1 MRGLAS
7 TAAACLLLSAAVH
20 AIPNPSPAQPR
31 DADTTATDATD
42 TVTTATTDGTD
53 TTATASTDSSDSS
66 VSTASITTTDAASS
80 TSSIGAA
87 SFTGDTAALDPWV
100 TVDQDGMATTITPV
114 LSTISGTPTVVSG
127 APHDITATVFTY
139 TSYGK
144 IYTSTGTAPG
154 PTATSK
160 SAGSFGVCHNLDG
173 DYAPWCRPEF
183 NTTLYVGTTYYFTWD
198 PDYFAAGNQTVQIIG
213 NYVNKTTG
221 EVRTESPAFNSSYT
235 LSRFGFVSI
244 PITSKQLLYQG
255 SQNISLSLVA
265 VVDGERVEKQGPQ
278 IIITTRPGPVADA
291 HHGLPKSAAAYIA
304 VPLVFG
310 LIIAAAIA
318 TCQYNRHHRRIHLP
332 SVMGRNYKVGKTGRG
347 VRSRLGLG
355 SRKKAAKANER
366 IQLMEREIQA
376 EGGDI
381 YRDLPDPAS
390 RPRRDSDALGSLAG
404 TPTEDRHFEIG
415 RPGAGVGRDQ
425 SPATGNAFRDELK
438 RQDNERL

>member
-1 MRGLAS
+1 MRSLAS

-20 AIPNPSPAQPR
+20 AIPNPSPVQPR
-31 DADTTATDATD
+31 DADASTDATD
-42 TVTTATTDGTD
+42 T
-53 TTATASTDSSDSS
+53 
-66 VSTASITTTDAASS
+66 TTTDAPSA
-80 TSSIGAA
+80 
-87 SFTGDTAALDPWV
+87 TGDTAALDPWV
-100 TVDQDGMATTITPV
+100 TVDKDGTASTITPV
-114 LSTISGTPTVVSG
+114 LTTISGTPTVVSG

-144 IYTSTGTAPG
+144 VYTSTGIAPG

-173 DYAPWCRPEF
+173 DYMPWCRPEF

-198 PDYFAAGNQTVQIIG
+198 PDYFAAGNQTVQVVG

-221 EVRTESPAFNSSYT
+221 EVRTESPAFTSNYT
-235 LSRFGFVSI
+235 LSRFGFVTMD
-244 PITSKQLLYQG
+244 ITSKQLLYQG
-255 SQNISLSLVA
+255 SQNISLSLIG
-265 VVDGERVEKQGPQ
+265 VVNGERVEKQGPQ
-278 IIITTRPGPVADA
+278 IIITTRPGPAADA

-318 TCQYNRHHRRIHLP
+318 TCLWNRHHRRIQLP
-332 SVMGRNYKVGKTGRG
+332 GVMGRNYKVGKTGRG

-355 SRKKAAKANER
+355 GRNKTAKANER
-366 IQLMEREIQA
+366 IQLMERDIKA
-376 EGGDI
+376 DGGEI

-425 SPATGNAFRDELK
+425 SPATGNTFRDELK